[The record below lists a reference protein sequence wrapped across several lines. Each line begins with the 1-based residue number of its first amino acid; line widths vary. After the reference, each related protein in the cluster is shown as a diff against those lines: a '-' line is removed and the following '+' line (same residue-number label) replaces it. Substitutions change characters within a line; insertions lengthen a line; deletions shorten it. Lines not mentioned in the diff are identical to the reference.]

1 MESDSALIAQ
11 IKTGNRPAAE
21 QLFERYERALFNYLL
36 RVIGDR
42 ELAEDATQESFISA
56 YRGINGYREEGRFRS
71 WLFRIAH
78 REAMGV
84 LRRRGPNVVEFDQN
98 QAAMLQDPGPS
109 VPELVGHDQSMLQL
123 ERALVHLTRNER
135 EVVLLRV
142 SQDLPFKDI
151 ARVTGVPLNTALG
164 RMHSATKKLRRWFD
178 SQQVES

>member
-71 WLFRIAH
+71 WLFWIAH
-78 REAMGV
+78 RKRWPCSADAAPTWWSSIRI
-84 LRRRGPNVVEFDQN
+84 RRPCFRI
-98 QAAMLQDPGPS
+98 QDLPC
-109 VPELVGHDQSMLQL
+109 QSWWDTIKGMLQL